1 MSENLYILCLL
12 AWVVIGV
19 FSLTIIWG
27 HQGQGTG
34 LVLAFFC
41 NMALIHWFSGVI
53 TFFPWYSS
61 AEYSTTTAGFGVST
75 AGMVAFAIGCFGFAP
90 LFFHAEDEMAPFRME
105 ESDSKFLR
113 LFLIIGIASLIL
125 GAVGARQIPSAA
137 AILSGGQAFG
147 FAGIGFGIWQS
158 YLHQNRKQLLLCL
171 AAAAAFPLL
180 TLILQGFLG
189 FGVGY
194 TIIVLCFFVAIY
206 RPRWTM
212 ALLVIPVG
220 YLALSVFVTYM
231 RDRNDIRSVVW
242 GGGRMEERINQAE
255 QTFQQFEW
263 FDPLN
268 RRHLDDIDRRLN
280 YNWMVGAAM
289 AHLRTPN
296 DFGKGETLWMGVLA
310 IIPRVLWP
318 DKPIQAGS
326 MNFVSHYTGVKF
338 AEGTSVGM
346 GLIFEFYVNF
356 GIYGV
361 LIGML
366 IVGTLVR
373 YADCRAGVE
382 LRWGSAIA
390 FARWFL
396 IGEFLLLVGGSII
409 EIVPNLVLAVVL
421 TAGLRYL
428 YPEQP
433 SIRLMEDSVDTS
445 TDSSEP

>member
-1 MSENLYILCLL
+1 MNENLYLLCLL

-19 FSLTIIWG
+19 LALTTMWS

-41 NMALIHWFSGVI
+41 NMVLIHWFSGVI

-75 AGMVAFAIGCFGFAP
+75 VGIVAFAVGCFIFAP
-90 LFFHAEDEMAPFRME
+90 LFFHAEDETLPFRVA
-105 ESDSKFLR
+105 ESDSRFLR
-113 LFLIIGIASLIL
+113 LFLKIGVVSLVL
-125 GAVGARQIPSAA
+125 GALGGRKLPSVA
-137 AILSGGQAFG
+137 AILAGGQAFG

-158 YLHQNRKQLLLCL
+158 YLHQNRRQLWLCL
-171 AAAAAFPLL
+171 AAVPAFPLL
-180 TLILQGFLG
+180 TMMLQGFLG

-194 TIIVLCFFVAIY
+194 TIIVACFFVAIY
-206 RPRWTM
+206 RPRWTT
-212 ALLVIPVG
+212 ALLLIPLG
-220 YLALSVFVTYM
+220 YLALSLFVTYM
-231 RDRNDIRSVVW
+231 RDRNEIRSVVW
-242 GGGRMEERINQAE
+242 GGGRMEERINQVE
-255 QTFQQFEW
+255 ETFQQFEW

-318 DKPIQAGS
+318 EKPIQAGS

-356 GIYGV
+356 GTFGV
-361 LIGML
+361 LIGMF
-366 IVGTLVR
+366 IVGALVR
-373 YADCRAGVE
+373 YADHRAGAE
-382 LRWGSAIA
+382 LRWGSPIA

-421 TAGLRYL
+421 TAILRHF
-428 YPEQP
+428 YPDEPTLDLPQDTADTTADSPQP
-433 SIRLMEDSVDTS
+433 
-445 TDSSEP
+445 